1 MALMKMP
8 CAVGTGGD
16 YLEYDFDPTV
26 TISGSNPTTIETLG
40 KVSKVYVGV
49 VRKQTISD
57 KAGIRLKGDNTVIA
71 TMGSDDTY
79 IMGTYDTS
87 AYSSVTIELYSQN
100 GNNSPSGKFDGFVLY
115 K

>member
-1 MALMKMP
+1 MKTQ
-8 CAVGTGGD
+8 VNFDSLGSD

-49 VRKQTISD
+49 ARVQTLSD
-57 KAGIRLKGDNTVIA
+57 KAAIRLKGDNTVIA
-71 TMGSDDTY
+71 TMGTNDTY
-79 IMGTYDTS
+79 IADSYDTS

-100 GNNSPSGKFDGFVLY
+100 GYNDPSGKFDGFVLY